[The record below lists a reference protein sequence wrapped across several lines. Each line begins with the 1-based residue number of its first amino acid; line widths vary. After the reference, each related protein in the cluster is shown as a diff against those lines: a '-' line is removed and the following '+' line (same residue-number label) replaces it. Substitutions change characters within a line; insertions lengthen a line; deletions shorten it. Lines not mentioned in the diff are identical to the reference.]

1 MSKFIKLDDNLGIKR
16 DALSNGQN
24 KTFRTSIDA
33 IDQFG
38 NVIFTKKQNNVVLEG
53 SIYVLE
59 KLLNVRSALQVA
71 SLNEIMAINNG
82 TASFTATDVI
92 PKEHFMCLWGVGIG
106 GSGILS

>member
-71 SLNEIMAINNG
+71 SLNKIMAINNE
-82 TASFTATDVI
+82 TASFTAT
-92 PKEHFMCLWGVGIG
+92 KLE
-106 GSGILS
+106 S